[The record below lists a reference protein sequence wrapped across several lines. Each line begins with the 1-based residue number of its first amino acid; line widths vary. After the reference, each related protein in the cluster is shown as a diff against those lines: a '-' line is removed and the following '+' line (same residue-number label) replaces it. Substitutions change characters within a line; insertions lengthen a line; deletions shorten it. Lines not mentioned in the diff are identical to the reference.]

1 MQKIQNLLLKAK
13 NFDYKSWVLGL
24 KKHINKRNMYVGA
37 GILVLA
43 FIFWPNSQTP
53 VIETVTAKVQD
64 LRDEVSVTGTVKPR
78 SAADLA
84 FEVSGKVNFVASVE
98 NEPVLKGQTLFTL
111 DTAEL
116 KAQSASAYAQVQIEQ
131 ARVTQYEN
139 LLTAE
144 EARLADLQAGAKP
157 EEITVKETLVATAR
171 RKLQDAEA
179 DYQNTLEIAELDL
192 AAVYETLRSGLK
204 DSLNTGLDSLY
215 TLADIQL
222 TSFNESNKDTVMLEL
237 HKGKAAEL
245 LLGAKNAKKWNS
257 KFLSTATGGLKESI
271 GKLSLESEQS
281 LHDELSNDLSRALED
296 LSNAYNAIRL
306 DSTVI
311 DNHGSVISAEKAAIS
326 AEISAISSLK
336 KTINSQKTLSS
347 SNLLIKQIALNNANS
362 TLTEA
367 ESNLNLSKSS
377 ASVKSIE
384 VQKAKVAE
392 AQASLAGQMA
402 SVRSAYARVAE
413 IKALIDKKVIK
424 APYNGLVTNI
434 DIDLGEIAYAN
445 TTVAK
450 IIAGDFYEIQADI
463 PETDIAQIKTGNKAE
478 LTLDAYPEDILEAE
492 VSSINEA
499 AETVDGVPVYR
510 IKLRFLEK
518 YKIVKSG
525 MTANLDILV
534 DASDQVIS
542 VPIRAVDDG
551 KIKIL
556 LSNGIVE
563 LRPVETGLKSSDG
576 LIEILNGVRPGEQVV
591 IYMEDVQE

>member
-1 MQKIQNLLLKAK
+1 
-13 NFDYKSWVLGL
+13 
-24 KKHINKRNMYVGA
+24 
-37 GILVLA
+37 
-43 FIFWPNSQTP
+43 
-53 VIETVTAKVQD
+53 
-64 LRDEVSVTGTVKPR
+64 
-78 SAADLA
+78 
-84 FEVSGKVNFVASVE
+84 
-98 NEPVLKGQTLFTL
+98 
-111 DTAEL
+111 
-116 KAQSASAYAQVQIEQ
+116 
-131 ARVTQYEN
+131 
-139 LLTAE
+139 
-144 EARLADLQAGAKP
+144 
-157 EEITVKETLVATAR
+157 
-171 RKLQDAEA
+171 
-179 DYQNTLEIAELDL
+179 
-192 AAVYETLRSGLK
+192 
-204 DSLNTGLDSLY
+204 
-215 TLADIQL
+215 
-222 TSFNESNKDTVMLEL
+222 
-237 HKGKAAEL
+237 
-245 LLGAKNAKKWNS
+245 
-257 KFLSTATGGLKESI
+257 
-271 GKLSLESEQS
+271 
-281 LHDELSNDLSRALED
+281 
-296 LSNAYNAIRL
+296 
-306 DSTVI
+306 
-311 DNHGSVISAEKAAIS
+311 
-326 AEISAISSLK
+326 
-336 KTINSQKTLSS
+336 
-347 SNLLIKQIALNNANS
+347 
-362 TLTEA
+362 
-367 ESNLNLSKSS
+367 
-377 ASVKSIE
+377 
-384 VQKAKVAE
+384 
-392 AQASLAGQMA
+392 MA

-450 IIAGDFYEIQADI
+450 IIGGDFYEIQADI

>member
-1 MQKIQNLLLKAK
+1 M
-13 NFDYKSWVLGL
+13 
-24 KKHINKRNMYVGA
+24 
-37 GILVLA
+37 
-43 FIFWPNSQTP
+43 
-53 VIETVTAKVQD
+53 
-64 LRDEVSVTGTVKPR
+64 
-78 SAADLA
+78 
-84 FEVSGKVNFVASVE
+84 
-98 NEPVLKGQTLFTL
+98 
-111 DTAEL
+111 
-116 KAQSASAYAQVQIEQ
+116 
-131 ARVTQYEN
+131 
-139 LLTAE
+139 
-144 EARLADLQAGAKP
+144 
-157 EEITVKETLVATAR
+157 
-171 RKLQDAEA
+171 
-179 DYQNTLEIAELDL
+179 
-192 AAVYETLRSGLK
+192 AVYETFRSGLK
-204 DSLNTGLDSLY
+204 DSLNTGLNSLY

-222 TSFNESNKDTVMLEL
+222 TSFNESSKDTVMLES

-257 KFLSTATGGLKESI
+257 KFLSAATGGLKESI

-311 DNHGSVISAEKAAIS
+311 DDHGSVISAEKAAIS
-326 AEISAISSLK
+326 AEINAISSLRQ
-336 KTINSQKTLSS
+336 TINSQKTLNS

-413 IKALIDKKVIK
+413 IKALIDKKVIT
-424 APYNGLVTNI
+424 APYDGLVTNI

-463 PETDIAQIKTGNKAE
+463 PETDIAQIKAGNKAE
-478 LTLDAYPEDILEAE
+478 LTLDAYPADILEAE

-556 LSNGIVE
+556 LSNGVVE

-576 LIEILNGVRPGEQVV
+576 LIEILDGVRPGEQVV